1 MGQLPAGRVR
11 PGRPFLITGVDY
23 CGPFYLKPLRRN
35 VASPKVYIAVF
46 VCFSTKAM
54 HLELSTDLSTASF
67 ISVLRRFIGHRGI
80 PAEIHSDNAKNFS
93 GARNELKALYD
104 LLNDLANNFTITKE
118 LSQQG
123 IKWQFIP
130 PRAPNFGGLW
140 EAAVRSVKTAL
151 KKEIGLQQLSY
162 DDFTTLLVQITATL
176 NSRPLS
182 PLTDDPTEFEALTP
196 AHFLIGSAMKA
207 LPEPDLVNIP
217 INRLNHYQQTQQM
230 FQRFWQ
236 RWSKQ
241 YLTQL
246 QVTTKNLP
254 MIPIQVGSIVVL
266 REDNLPPLCWPLARI
281 IGLHPGSDGV
291 VRVVTV
297 KTATGVYKRAANRIC
312 PLPTDEVGRRATRSS
327 PTMLDS

>member
-23 CGPFYLKPLRRN
+23 CGPFYLKPARRN
-35 VASPKVYIAVF
+35 AAPTKVYIAVF
-46 VCFSTKAM
+46 VCFTTKAM
-54 HLELSTDLSTASF
+54 HLEIASDLSTKSF
-67 ISVLRRFIGHRGI
+67 ISILRRFIGYRGM

-93 GARNELKALYD
+93 GARNELKELHEI
-104 LLNDLANNFTITKE
+104 LNNQTSCNAICNE
-118 LSQQG
+118 LSQKG
-123 IKWQFIP
+123 IEWKFIP

-162 DDFTTLLVQITATL
+162 DHFTTLLVQITATL

-182 PLTDDPTEFEALTP
+182 PLSDDPTEFEALTP
-196 AHFLIGSAMKA
+196 AHFLIGSSMKA
-207 LPEPDLVNIP
+207 LPEPNFISKP
-217 INRLNHYQQTQQM
+217 TNRLDHYQQTQQM
-230 FQRFWQ
+230 FQRYWQ

-246 QVTTKNLP
+246 QVATKNLP
-254 MIPIQVGSIVVL
+254 MNTIQIGSIAVL

-281 IGLHPGSDGV
+281 IGLHPGLDGV

-297 KTATGVYKRAANRIC
+297 KTATGVYKRAVNRIC
-312 PLPTDEVGRRATRSS
+312 PLPFDEYQRTKTSTEL
-327 PTMLDS
+327 PTI